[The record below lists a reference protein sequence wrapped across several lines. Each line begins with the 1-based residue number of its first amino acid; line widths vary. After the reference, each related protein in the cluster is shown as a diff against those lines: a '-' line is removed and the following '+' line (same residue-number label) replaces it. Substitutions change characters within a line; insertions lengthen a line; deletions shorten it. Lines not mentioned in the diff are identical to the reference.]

1 MKRGL
6 TALLLLLAAQAGA
19 QSFASMGR
27 LFTTPA
33 ERAQLDAQRSQAP
46 ANALSA
52 RGGQGGAGGHGSAAA
67 PGGTAAAESLPGMG
81 AAAPCAAGSAPGCA
95 PAPPGMAADSPAGQ
109 GGPGALGPGDAG
121 PSEQGVPEAPGLRL
135 DGLIRRSN
143 GPAVLIVNGEVQ
155 PAPPGG
161 VMRGTVTMQADG
173 RSIVLKPGQRYDPAT
188 GEVHEAAH

>member
-6 TALLLLLAAQAGA
+6 PALLLLLAAQAGA

-46 ANALSA
+46 ASALGANS
-52 RGGQGGAGGHGSAAA
+52 GQGGAGGPGSAGA
-67 PGGTAAAESLPGMG
+67 PGGTGSAESLPGMAG
-81 AAAPCAAGSAPGCA
+81 AVPCAAGSAPGCT
-95 PAPPGMAADSPAGQ
+95 PPPGMAAASPAGQ
-109 GGPGALGPGDAG
+109 AGPAALGPGDAG
-121 PSEQGVPEAPGLRL
+121 PSEQGVQEPPGLRL
-135 DGLIRRSN
+135 DGVIRRSN
-143 GPAVLIVNGEVQ
+143 GPTVLIVNGAVQ

-161 VMRGTVTMQADG
+161 VTRGTVTLQADG
-173 RSIVLKPGQRYDPAT
+173 HSIVLKPGQRYDPAT